1 MASIKV
7 NVKRNGKAATVVFRC
22 IWNVIVV
29 ASLLSMTGCT
39 PVGSVSRAQPTA
51 YVGSTT
57 TVATPPV
64 TAAIVVGE
72 SLSRPYSPPL
82 IDAIYTSALLQLR
95 RHPFFRPRFIL
106 VERNQLDSILEEQ
119 GLGARG
125 VVNLSTAP
133 QIGNVL
139 GAQKFIYV
147 ELLEADANRTGASLG
162 GTPVGTVSAIGYRT
176 TVSVSMRL
184 VDTETGQLEALGFA
198 SDEAFVPESVVLN
211 RLRAGV
217 SEVDSAIIELLENAV
232 FKAANDL
239 AIDYDLN

>member
-1 MASIKV
+1 M
-7 NVKRNGKAATVVFRC
+7 
-22 IWNVIVV
+22 
-29 ASLLSMTGCT
+29 
-39 PVGSVSRAQPTA
+39 SRSQSTA
-51 YVGSTT
+51 YVGSNPNTL
-57 TVATPPV
+57 ATPPV
-64 TAAIVVGE
+64 TTTIVVGE

-82 IDAIYTSALLQLR
+82 VDAIYSSTLVQLR

-119 GLGARG
+119 SLGASG

-133 QIGNVL
+133 QIGNIL

-162 GTPVGTVSAIGYRT
+162 GTPIGTLSATGYRT

-184 VDTETGQLEALGFA
+184 VDTQTGQLDALGVA

-211 RLRAGV
+211 RMRAGV
-217 SEVDSAIIELLENAV
+217 SEVDSAIMALLESAI

>member
-1 MASIKV
+1 M
-7 NVKRNGKAATVVFRC
+7 
-22 IWNVIVV
+22 
-29 ASLLSMTGCT
+29 
-39 PVGSVSRAQPTA
+39 
-51 YVGSTT
+51 
-57 TVATPPV
+57 ATPPV

-82 IDAIYTSALLQLR
+82 VDAIYTSTLVQLR
-95 RHPFFRPRFIL
+95 RHPFFRPRLIL
-106 VERNQLDSILEEQ
+106 VERSQLDSILEEQ
-119 GLGARG
+119 SLGASG

-147 ELLEADANRTGASLG
+147 ELLEADANRTGASLSR
-162 GTPVGTVSAIGYRT
+162 TPVGTVSATGYRT
-176 TVSVSMRL
+176 NVSVSMRL
-184 VDTETGQLEALGFA
+184 VDTETGQLDALGFA

-211 RLRAGV
+211 GLRAGV
-217 SEVDSAIIELLENAV
+217 SEVDSAIIELLENAI